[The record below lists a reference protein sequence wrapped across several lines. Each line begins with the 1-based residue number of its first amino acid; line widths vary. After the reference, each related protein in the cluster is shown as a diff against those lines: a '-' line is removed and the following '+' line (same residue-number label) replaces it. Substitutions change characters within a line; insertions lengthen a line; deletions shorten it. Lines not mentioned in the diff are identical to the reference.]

1 MKALPPGPS
10 FLFAIPHFS
19 HFCVLPK
26 ETPSTVCTSQKA
38 LLIIVILFQQHMS
51 APPPPPPPLTSAV
64 VRSLHTLTASQ
75 SSIIDAATQIRNLP
89 LALIPELLRSLL
101 DIAKNQQTSCLPF
114 LYLANEVLFA
124 AKRDHNPQTARDWHP
139 CVLTL
144 LHRFPPTDEST
155 TRRLVHF
162 WVEQGI
168 FAQAAAD
175 VLLAALDGQPA
186 PSPPP
191 PPPWAPMVTQEA
203 MSLASDAVASA
214 TRVTASQ
221 ARSTKM
227 LPSHPADTPFRAGL
241 IPSLVSKT
249 GGTAYTPLKV
259 VDVLSATKIQ
269 DAATPDA
276 RTLAALD
283 AFYRDVADGR
293 EAYEAAAAATARDTA
308 RRREAAA
315 WRRRTGGA
323 AVDSN
328 VAARG
333 YASKARAAS
342 AAQTAARWK
351 ASQHNR

>member
-1 MKALPPGPS
+1 M
-10 FLFAIPHFS
+10 
-19 HFCVLPK
+19 
-26 ETPSTVCTSQKA
+26 CTSQNA
-38 LLIIVILFQQHMS
+38 LLLLIIIILFQQHMS
-51 APPPPPPPLTSAV
+51 SSAPLF
-64 VRSLHTLTASQ
+64 LHTLTASQ

-89 LALIPELLRSLL
+89 LALIPQLLRSLL

-168 FAQAAAD
+168 FAPAAAD

-186 PSPPP
+186 PSP

-241 IPSLVSKT
+241 ILSLVSKT

-269 DAATPDA
+269 AAATPDA